1 MRLLIQIPCFE
12 DPVSAGINRICGLS
26 VSVCGLTALNAYVSC
41 MGRVPSCVG
50 AIEHV
55 VGRGTRWRQ
64 KTDKHQPIVVPPSP
78 SVDGLAVVASRT
90 YLHHLPGPKPTTA
103 ALIGA
108 CTAAKPAN
116 ETKPA
121 SPQCG
126 SPSAHQRPQNP
137 HAQQDGRG
145 ATRQLPARCI
155 QARKTSATKE
165 TPGGANWP
173 PAIAVGSGRVLPLGP
188 PGVSCLPCLQSPKAG
203 PRPWVWFLGGS
214 NSATRK
220 KRNGNR

>member
-12 DPVSAGINRICGLS
+12 DPVSAAINRICDLWRS
-26 VSVCGLTALNAYVSC
+26 HRKYIRCLRGLTALIAYVSC

-55 VGRGTRWRQ
+55 N
-64 KTDKHQPIVVPPSP
+64 QPIVPPSP
-78 SVDGLAVVASRT
+78 SSTSQT
-90 YLHHLPGPKPTTA
+90 YDT

-108 CTAAKPAN
+108 CTAENPAN

-155 QARKTSATKE
+155 RARRTSATKE

-173 PAIAVGSGRVLPLGP
+173 QPSLSDLG
-188 PGVSCLPCLQSPKAG
+188 SPKAG
-203 PRPWVWFLGGS
+203 PRPWVWFLEGS
-214 NSATRK
+214 YSATRK